1 MFSISEST
9 PYGRRDFLKIGSLA
23 LGGLGLSNL
32 DAAAATS
39 LRKKSVVLL
48 FLQGGPPQ
56 IETFDPK
63 PDGQSEIRSVTGK
76 VKTSLPGVYFGG
88 GLPKMASL
96 AHKMAVVR
104 SFKIGAAGGRELCER
119 NFGA

>member
-1 MFSISEST
+1 MFSIFEPSQH
-9 PYGRRDFLKIGSLA
+9 GRREFLRIGSLA
-23 LGGLGLSNL
+23 LGGLSLGGLPL
-32 DAAAATS
+32 AGAAAKPV
-39 LRKKSVVLL
+39 RKKSVVLL

-63 PDGQSEIRSVTGK
+63 PDGQSEIRSVTGQ
-76 VKTSLPGVYFGG
+76 VETSLPGVYFGG

-104 SFKIGAAGGRELCER
+104 SFRIGAAGGSHE
-119 NFGA
+119 N